1 MRDAFGKMMF
11 WELTVAD
18 EAAAKPTA
26 PDQNLPFKVDVELKD
41 GVFTASVQGR
51 MDTMTAPELL
61 AKFQEAGEGIEAI
74 HVDVSRMAYVSSAG
88 LRVLLMMYK
97 SLKDKGQFDL
107 SGVSE
112 DVREILETTG
122 FDQFLLK
129 D

>member
-1 MRDAFGKMMF
+1 
-11 WELTVAD
+11 
-18 EAAAKPTA
+18 
-26 PDQNLPFKVDVELKD
+26 
-41 GVFTASVQGR
+41 
-51 MDTMTAPELL
+51 
-61 AKFQEAGEGIEAI
+61 
-74 HVDVSRMAYVSSAG
+74 MAYVSSAG